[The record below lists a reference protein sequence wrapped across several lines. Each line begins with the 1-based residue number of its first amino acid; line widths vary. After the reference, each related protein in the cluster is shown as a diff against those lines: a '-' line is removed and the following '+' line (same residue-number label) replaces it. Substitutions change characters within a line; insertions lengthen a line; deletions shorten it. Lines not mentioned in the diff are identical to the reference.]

1 MESSYLPGVEGVIS
15 VEVPP
20 EETGVSIA
28 VPLPGLV
35 LRLPSVDPVDPEPE
49 SVDPDPEP
57 EPDDPESVDPEPEP
71 EPEPDP
77 PVLVAPGTATHFPPA
92 THLLIKGP
100 AASLMAFPL
109 RSLLNCQ

>member
-35 LRLPSVDPVDPEPE
+35 LRLPSVDP
-49 SVDPDPEP
+49 EP
-57 EPDDPESVDPEPEP
+57 EPVDPV
-71 EPEPDP
+71 D
-77 PVLVAPGTATHFPPA
+77 PVLPVEPVIPKNPD
-92 THLLIKGP
+92 GP
-100 AASLMAFPL
+100 CEPIGPVLPV
-109 RSLLNCQ
+109 